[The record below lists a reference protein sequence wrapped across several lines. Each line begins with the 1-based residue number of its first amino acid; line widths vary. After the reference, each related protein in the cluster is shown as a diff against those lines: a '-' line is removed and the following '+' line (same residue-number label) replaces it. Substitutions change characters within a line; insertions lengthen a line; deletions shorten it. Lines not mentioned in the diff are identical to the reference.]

1 MNKKIKEILK
11 YLFFGG
17 LTTLVNIV
25 IFFYLDS
32 ILNINYLWA
41 NFVSILISILFAYIT
56 NKLFVFES
64 ITVNVFDLMI
74 EFFSFI
80 SFRFLSGVIDM
91 LTMWGLV
98 EGLLLEPFIAKIST
112 QVIIVLL
119 NYIFSKY
126 FIFKNKD
133 VN

>member
-112 QVIIVLL
+112 QVMPPVL
-119 NYIFSKY
+119 S
-126 FIFKNKD
+126 
-133 VN
+133 